1 MIAQVTGLVVA
12 RGADGVVV
20 DVGGVGYEVMLP
32 PIVEQAL
39 GELSDGSPLDLRIAY
54 HATRDQPV
62 PVLYGFTRD
71 EEKRFWELLKSAPKV
86 GPKSAARAMV
96 LPINRIAQA
105 IQEGNRQLVDSL
117 PGISAEGAEKII
129 ASLRKRVAPFAALA
143 EATAAPPPASDD
155 ELERLAVALLVEMGI
170 KRPDAA
176 RDVARL
182 LKQQPDLRTVED
194 LVMEYFRK
202 TPAK

>member
-1 MIAQVTGLVVA
+1 MIVSLRGVYRG

-117 PGISAEGAEKII
+117 PGISAEGADKII
-129 ASLRKRVAPFAALA
+129 ASLRKRVAPFAALE
-143 EATAAPPPASDD
+143 EATAPPPPATSD
-155 ELERLAVALLVEMGI
+155 ELEWLAVALLVEMGI
-170 KRPDAA
+170 KRAEA
-176 RDVARL
+176 VRDVARL
-182 LKQQPDLRTVED
+182 LKEQPELRAVED
-194 LVMEYFRK
+194 LVMEYFKK
-202 TPAK
+202 TR

>member
-1 MIAQVTGLVVA
+1 MIVSLRGVYRGRASEGIVVEA
-12 RGADGVVV
+12 N
-20 DVGGVGYEVMLP
+20 GVGYEVLLP

-39 GELSDGSPLDLRIAY
+39 GPLQDGSPIALHIAY

-62 PVLYGFTRD
+62 PVLFGFLRE

-96 LPINRIAQA
+96 LPIHTIAQA
-105 IQEGNRQLVDSL
+105 IQDGNRQLIDSL

-129 ASLRKRVAPFAALA
+129 ASLRKRVAPFIALG
-143 EATAAPPPASDD
+143 EAAPPAPPPTDE

-170 KRPDAA
+170 KRADAA

-182 LKQQPDLRTVED
+182 RRAHPEITTVED
-194 LVMEYFRK
+194 LVVEYFRK
-202 TPAK
+202 

>member
-1 MIAQVTGLVVA
+1 MIVSL
-12 RGADGVVV
+12 RGVYRGRTADGVVV

-39 GELSDGSPLDLRIAY
+39 GELADGAPLDLRIAY

-71 EEKRFWELLKSAPKV
+71 EERRFWELLKSAPKV

-96 LPINRIAQA
+96 LPINHIARA
-105 IQEGNRQLVDSL
+105 IQDGNRQLVDSL

-129 ASLRKRVAPFAALA
+129 ASLRKRVAPFAAL
-143 EATAAPPPASDD
+143 EETAAAPAPTSDD

-170 KRPDAA
+170 KRPDAQ

-182 LKQQPDLRTVED
+182 RKDHPDLRTVED

-202 TPAK
+202 GQ

>member
-1 MIAQVTGLVVA
+1 MIVA
-12 RGADGVVV
+12 LRGVFRGRGADGIVVE
-20 DVGGVGYEVMLP
+20 VGGVGYEVLLP

-39 GELSDGSPLDLRIAY
+39 GKLEDGAPVDLRIAY

-62 PVLYGFTRD
+62 PVLYGFLRD

-105 IQEGNRQLVDSL
+105 IQDGNRQLVDSL

-129 ASLRKRVAPFAALA
+129 ASLRKRVAPYAALT
-143 EATAAPPPASDD
+143 EAATPAPASAD

-170 KRPDAA
+170 KRPDAS
-176 RDVARL
+176 RDVTRL
-182 LKQQPDLRTVED
+182 LKERPELNTVED
-194 LVMEYFRK
+194 LVMEYFKK
-202 TPAK
+202 T

>member
-1 MIAQVTGLVVA
+1 MIVSL
-12 RGADGVVV
+12 RGVYAGRADDGIVV
-20 DVGGVGYEVMLP
+20 DVGGVGYEVLLP

-39 GELSDGSPLDLRIAY
+39 GALVDGSPLDLRIAY

-71 EEKRFWELLKSAPKV
+71 EEKRFWELLKSAPKI

-129 ASLRKRVAPFAALA
+129 ASLRKRVAPFAALD
-143 EATAAPPPASDD
+143 EAAAPPPPASAD
-155 ELERLAVALLVEMGI
+155 ELERLAVALLVDMGI
-170 KRPDAA
+170 KRHDAQ
-176 RDVARL
+176 RDVQRL
-182 LKQQPDLRTVED
+182 IKEQPDLHTVED

-202 TPAK
+202 S

>member
-1 MIAQVTGLVVA
+1 MIVSL
-12 RGADGVVV
+12 RGIFRGRTAEGIIVE
-20 DVGGVGYEVMLP
+20 VGGVGYEVLLP

-39 GELSDGSPLDLRIAY
+39 GELTEGRELDLRIAY
-54 HATRDQPV
+54 YATRDQPV
-62 PVLYGFTRD
+62 PVLFGFTRD
-71 EEKRFWELLKSAPKV
+71 EERQFWELLRSAPQV

-117 PGISAEGAEKII
+117 PGISAQGADKII
-129 ASLRKRVAPFAALA
+129 ASLRKKVARFATLSDA
-143 EATAAPPPASDD
+143 EVVAPPPPRSDE
-155 ELERLAVALLVEMGI
+155 ELERLAVAFLVEMGV
-170 KRPDAA
+170 KRADAA

-182 LKQQPDLRTVED
+182 RQQHPELHTVED

-202 TPAK
+202 TR

>member
-1 MIAQVTGLVVA
+1 MIVSLRGVYRG
-12 RGADGVVV
+12 RGADGIVVE
-20 DVGGVGYEVMLP
+20 VGGVGYEVLLP

-39 GELSDGSPLDLRIAY
+39 GELTDGSAVDLRIAY

-129 ASLRKRVAPFAALA
+129 ASLRKRVAPFAAL
-143 EATAAPPPASDD
+143 EEVAAAQAPTSDE

-182 LKQQPDLRTVED
+182 LKDQPDLRTVED

-202 TPAK
+202 AK

>member
-1 MIAQVTGLVVA
+1 MIVSL
-12 RGADGVVV
+12 RGVFRGRTNDGIVV
-20 DVGGVGYEVMLP
+20 DVDGVGYEVVLP

-39 GELSDGSPLDLRIAY
+39 GELADGSPLDLRIAY

-71 EEKRFWELLKSAPKV
+71 EEKRFWELLKSAPKI

-96 LPINRIAQA
+96 LPVNRIAQA

-117 PGISAEGAEKII
+117 PGISAEGADKII

-143 EATAAPPPASDD
+143 DATAPPPPASGD

-170 KRPDAA
+170 KRADAS

-182 LKQQPDLRTVED
+182 LQQQPDLRSVED
-194 LVMEYFRK
+194 LVMEYFK
-202 TPAK
+202 K

>member
-1 MIAQVTGLVVA
+1 MIVSL
-12 RGADGVVV
+12 RGVFRGRTADGVVV
-20 DVGGVGYEVMLP
+20 DVAGVGYEVMLP

-39 GELSDGSPLDLRIAY
+39 GDLAEGAPLDLRVAY

-71 EEKRFWELLKSAPKV
+71 EERRFWELLKSAPKV

-96 LPINRIAQA
+96 LPIQHIARA
-105 IQEGNRQLVDSL
+105 IQDGNRQLVDSL

-129 ASLRKRVAPFAALA
+129 ASLRKRVAPY
-143 EATAAPPPASDD
+143 ATLTDATPSPAPASED
-155 ELERLAVALLVEMGI
+155 ELERLAVSLLVEMGI
-170 KRPDAA
+170 KRPDAQ
-176 RDVARL
+176 RDVTRL
-182 LKQQPDLRTVED
+182 LKEHTDLRTVED

-202 TPAK
+202 TPG

>member
-1 MIAQVTGLVVA
+1 MIVSLRGVYRGRGTEGIVVE
-12 RGADGVVV
+12 
-20 DVGGVGYEVMLP
+20 VGGVGYEVLLP

-39 GELSDGSPLDLRIAY
+39 GALADGSPIDLRIAY
-54 HATRDQPV
+54 QATRDQPV

-129 ASLRKRVAPFAALA
+129 ASLRKRVAPFAALE
-143 EATAAPPPASDD
+143 EATAPPPPASDE

-170 KRPDAA
+170 RRPEAV

-182 LKQQPDLRTVED
+182 LKQQPELRTVED
-194 LVMEYFRK
+194 VVMEYFK
-202 TPAK
+202 KQ

>member
-1 MIAQVTGLVVA
+1 MIVSL
-12 RGADGVVV
+12 RGVYRGRTADGVVV
-20 DVGGVGYEVMLP
+20 DVAGVGYEVMLP

-39 GELSDGSPLDLRIAY
+39 GELVDGAPLDLRIAY

-62 PVLYGFTRD
+62 PALYGFTRD
-71 EEKRFWELLKSAPKV
+71 EERRFWELLKSAPKV

-96 LPINRIAQA
+96 LPINHIAQA

-129 ASLRKRVAPFAALA
+129 ASLRKRVAPFAALQ
-143 EATAAPPPASDD
+143 EATAAPAPASGD

-170 KRPDAA
+170 KRPDAT
-176 RDVARL
+176 RDVGRL
-182 LKQQPDLRTVED
+182 LEEHPHLRTVED

-202 TPAK
+202 TPK

>member
-1 MIAQVTGLVVA
+1 VI
-12 RGADGVVV
+12 
-20 DVGGVGYEVMLP
+20 
-32 PIVEQAL
+32 
-39 GELSDGSPLDLRIAY
+39 DLRIAY

-71 EEKRFWELLKSAPKV
+71 EEKRFWELLKSAPKI

-117 PGISAEGAEKII
+117 PGISADGADKII
-129 ASLRKRVAPFAALA
+129 VSLRKRVAPFAALA
-143 EATAAPPPASDD
+143 DVAAPPVPASDD
-155 ELERLAVALLVEMGI
+155 ELERLAVGLLVEMGI
-170 KRPDAA
+170 KRVDAT

-182 LKQQPDLRTVED
+182 LRDRPDLRAVED

-202 TPAK
+202 

>member
-1 MIAQVTGLVVA
+1 MIVSL
-12 RGADGVVV
+12 RGVYRGHTADGIVVE
-20 DVGGVGYEVMLP
+20 VGGVGYEVMLP

-39 GELSDGSPLDLRIAY
+39 GELADGAPLDLRIAY

-71 EEKRFWELLKSAPKV
+71 EERRFWELLKSAPKV

-96 LPINRIAQA
+96 LPIHSIAQA

-129 ASLRKRVAPFAALA
+129 ASLRKRVAPFAAL
-143 EATAAPPPASDD
+143 EAPTPSPAPASED

-170 KRPDAA
+170 KRPDAQ
-176 RDVARL
+176 RDIARL
-182 LKQQPDLRTVED
+182 RKEHPDLRTVED

-202 TPAK
+202 SPK

>member
-1 MIAQVTGLVVA
+1 MIVSLRGAYRG
-12 RGADGVVV
+12 RGADGIVVEV
-20 DVGGVGYEVMLP
+20 NGVGYEVVLP

-39 GELSDGSPLDLRIAY
+39 GELSDGATVDLRIFY
-54 HATRDQPV
+54 HATRDQPA

-96 LPINRIAQA
+96 LPIPKIAQA

-129 ASLRKRVAPFAALA
+129 ASLRKKVAPFAALEDA
-143 EATAAPPPASDD
+143 AAPRPPASDE

-170 KRPDAA
+170 RRPEAT

-182 LKQQPDLRTVED
+182 RREHPDLRAVED

-202 TPAK
+202 PPK

>member
-1 MIAQVTGLVVA
+1 MIVSL
-12 RGADGVVV
+12 RGVYRGRTNHGVIV
-20 DVGGVGYEVMLP
+20 DVAGVGYEVMLP

-39 GELSDGSPLDLRIAY
+39 GELSDGAPLDLRIAY

-71 EEKRFWELLKSAPKV
+71 EERRFWELLKSAPKV

-96 LPINRIAQA
+96 LPINHIAQA
-105 IQEGNRQLVDSL
+105 IQDGNRQLVDSL

-143 EATAAPPPASDD
+143 EAAAAPAPASED

-170 KRPDAA
+170 KRPEAQ
-176 RDVARL
+176 RDVTRL
-182 LKQQPDLRTVED
+182 LKEHPDFRTVED

-202 TPAK
+202 TPQ